1 MMSSLNLHEVCHSAT
16 PTDVTKHVIEILL
29 VEATRPLRR
38 RSIDR
43 RRMLLG
49 QIYRST
55 RRLREGLSPTVFC
68 ALVSS
73 CECRLSTSPQRL

>member
-38 RSIDR
+38 RRSID
-43 RRMLLG
+43 G
-49 QIYRST
+49 GCSWAKFT
-55 RRLREGLSPTVFC
+55 GLHVVFVKVSPPPYF
-68 ALVSS
+68 AH
-73 CECRLSTSPQRL
+73 